1 MRSPR
6 ACRHTLLAV
15 NHARLSPAHKPDPI
29 STSYFPA
36 RHSTPNGV
44 NVFLFPFS
52 MFHPS
57 SPIATTFIIRTQ
69 WNIFGQALKFSFAKC
84 FRLSYHPLRAL
95 FAPPGSKRFP
105 GKLPSKWTVL
115 CKYWHWRGA
124 TISAFVLLFF
134 FVARWYRV
142 CAN

>member
-44 NVFLFPFS
+44 NVSLSPFS
-52 MFHPS
+52 MFNPS
-57 SPIATTFIIRTQ
+57 SPIATAFIIRTQ

-84 FRLSYHPLRAL
+84 FRLSYHPFARCSL
-95 FAPPGSKRFP
+95 FPNLNAFPENCPPSEPFCANIDIGGAPPFRR
-105 GKLPSKWTVL
+105 L
-115 CKYWHWRGA
+115 CC
-124 TISAFVLLFF
+124 FFF
-134 FVARWYRV
+134 FVARWCRV